1 MKSFFKSVLA
11 TMVGILLLWT
21 LLFFTFLFVGI
32 ASLSSTSTTTVSPNS
47 LLEINLNGAIV
58 ERVMDNPFDKMFDNS
73 NSQTIGLNQILTAI
87 ESAKTDD
94 NIKGISLYINNIFA
108 PYATIEELRNALI
121 DFRTSGKFVYAYSEM
136 MPQKSYYLATAG
148 DSVFLHPQGSI
159 IFSGLSAEVLFFKQ
173 LLQKLEI
180 EPQIIR
186 HGEFK
191 SAIEPFVLDKMSS
204 ANREQMQTYIN
215 STWERVCADIAKS
228 RKITIDK
235 INATAD
241 SLTLFY
247 NTPMAVT
254 ENFIDGLYY
263 SDEYELLLKKKLKV
277 EKSKDVKKI
286 SLSDYSKSLKAKKS
300 SSNQIAVIYATG
312 DIMDKEGD
320 YQTIGYNIAK
330 EISKAR
336 QNKTIKAIVLRVNSG
351 GGSALMS
358 DIIWR
363 EVMLCKNQKSI
374 VVSMGDYAASGG
386 YYISCAA
393 DYIVA
398 QPTTLTGSIGVFGV
412 IPNIEKFLSNKLG
425 ITTDNVKTNMHADA
439 LSLTRPMSDYEKLV
453 IQKSVENV
461 YDVFLQHVS
470 QGRNMTV
477 KEVDAIAQGRVWTGA
492 DAMKIG
498 LVDTL
503 GGLDLAIRIAAE
515 RAKIENYTLV
525 EKPFIKNFFEEFTT
539 TLLESKIAKN
549 MQKTQQFY
557 QYYDYFESL
566 SRLNGIQARIP
577 FIITMQ

>member
-47 LLEINLNGAIV
+47 LLELNLNGAIV

-363 EVMLCKNQKSI
+363 EVMLCKNQKPI

-398 QPTTLTGSIGVFGV
+398 QPITLTGSIGVFGV